1 MQKKSNLN
9 AQIARELA
17 IRESQVEQ
25 TAKLLD
31 DGNTVPFIARYRK
44 EMTGELDEV
53 QIRKV
58 FERLTSLRNL
68 EKRKEEVLHSI
79 EEQGK
84 LTEELRAKIVAAESV
99 TAVEDLYQPYRPKRK
114 TRASVARERGLEPL
128 AQWLFMATSGV
139 QPLEEATKYL
149 NPEIGVNCAEEA
161 LQGAMDIIAETISD
175 DPDTRGWLR
184 GFTYQRGELVT
195 EVKNQE
201 ADQRGVYR
209 MYYEHREPV
218 KTVPPHRVLAI
229 NRGEKEEILKVKIE
243 VSEETV
249 MENLNRRW
257 ISMKSGVGEIL
268 QEAIRDGYRRLLA
281 PAVERDIRN
290 QLTESAEEQAISVFS
305 KNLKQLLLQPPV
317 KDKIVLGLDPA
328 YRTGCKWAV
337 VDNTGKL
344 LEVGVIYPTPP
355 QKKIQEARAEISR
368 LVDKYEIDIIA
379 IGNGTASRETEQ
391 FVAELIQD
399 KGWQKLQY
407 IIVNEA
413 GASVYSASELA
424 AKEFPGLDVAQRS
437 AVSIGR
443 RLQDP
448 LAELVK
454 IEPRSIGVGQYQH
467 DVAPK
472 RLEESLKGVVESAVN
487 MVGVDLNTASASLL
501 SYVSG
506 INSTVANNIVHYR
519 EENGK
524 FIERTQ
530 LKKVPRLGP
539 KAFEQSVGFLRIM
552 DGSNALDKTG
562 IHTESYPVVKKLLK
576 EISSS
581 ERDIGSSELK
591 EKLKQLDMEKT
602 AERLETGVPT
612 LRDIIDGLLRPG
624 RDPREDLPGPL
635 FRSNILKIEDLQAGM
650 ELKGTVR
657 NVVDFGVF
665 VDVGLKNDGLVHRS
679 EMTDRRFRHPLDIV
693 SVGDVINVW
702 VLAVDIER
710 GRVSLTM
717 KERLPQNP

>member
-1 MQKKSNLN
+1 MDKESKLYRL
-9 AQIARELA
+9 IAKEIA
-17 IRESQVEQ
+17 VKETQVEQ

-53 QIRKV
+53 QIRKIW
-58 FERLTSLRNL
+58 ERLTSLRNL
-68 EKRKEEVLHSI
+68 EKRKEEVIQAI

-84 LTEELRAKIVAAESV
+84 LTDELRKKIVTAESL

-114 TRASVARERGLEPL
+114 TRASVAREKGLESL
-128 AQWLFMATSGV
+128 ALWLMQAKSGA
-139 QPLEEATKYL
+139 QPQAEAVKYL
-149 NPEIGVNCAEEA
+149 NPEAGVNKPEEA
-161 LQGAMDIIAETISD
+161 LQGAMDIIAEIISD
-175 DPDTRGWLR
+175 DSETRGWLR
-184 GFTYQRGELVT
+184 QFTSQRGELVT
-195 EVKNQE
+195 EVKKQE
-201 ADQRGVYR
+201 LDKRGVYQ

-218 KTVPPHRVLAI
+218 KTAPPHRILAI
-229 NRGEKEEILKVKIE
+229 NRGEKEEILRVKID
-243 VSEETV
+243 VVEESVLTK
-249 MENLNRRW
+249 LKGRW
-257 ISMKSGVGEIL
+257 LLPQSGAVEIV
-268 QEAIRDGYRRLLA
+268 EESIKDGYRRLLA

-290 QLTESAEEQAISVFS
+290 QLTELAEEQAIAVFS

-317 KDKIVLGLDPA
+317 KGKIVLGLDPA

-355 QKKIQEARAEISR
+355 QKKIREARAEIDR
-368 LVDKYEIDIIA
+368 LVEKYQVDIIT

-391 FVAELIQD
+391 FVAELIKD
-399 KGWQKLQY
+399 KGWQKVQY

-437 AVSIGR
+437 AASIAR

-472 RLEESLKGVVESAVN
+472 RLEESLQGVVESAVN
-487 MVGVDLNTASASLL
+487 LVGVDLNTASSSLL

-506 INSTVANNIVHYR
+506 INSTVARNIVNYR
-519 EENGK
+519 EENGT
-524 FIERTQ
+524 FTERTQ

-539 KAFEQSVGFLRIM
+539 KAFEQSVGFLRILE
-552 DGSNALDKTG
+552 GRNPLDRTG
-562 IHTESYPVVKKLLK
+562 IHPESYGIVRGLLK
-576 EISSS
+576 EIGCS
-581 ERDIGSSELK
+581 ENEIGSPPIK
-591 EKLKQLDMEKT
+591 EKLTSLELEKM
-602 AERLETGVPT
+602 AARLQTGMPT
-612 LRDIIDGLLRPG
+612 LWDIIDGLLRPG

-635 FRSNILKIEDLQAGM
+635 FRSDILKIEDLQVGM

-679 EMTDRRFRHPLDIV
+679 ELTERRFRHPLDIV
-693 SVGDVINVW
+693 SVGDVVDVR
-702 VLAVDIER
+702 VLSVDLER

-717 KERLPQNP
+717 KQIS

>member
-1 MQKKSNLN
+1 MPKESNLYQ
-9 AQIARELA
+9 QIAREMA
-17 IRESQVEQ
+17 VREKQVEQ

-53 QIRKV
+53 QIRKI

-68 EKRKEEVLHSI
+68 EKRKEEVIHSI

-84 LTEELRAKIVAAESV
+84 LTEELRTKIETSESI

-114 TRASVARERGLEPL
+114 TRASVAREKGLEPL
-128 AQWLFMATSGV
+128 AQWLLKANTGAE
-139 QPLEEATKYL
+139 PLAEAAKYL
-149 NPEIGVNCAEEA
+149 NSEVGVNSPEEA
-161 LQGAMDIIAETISD
+161 LGGAMDIIAETVSD

-184 GFTYQRGELVT
+184 AFTYQRGELVT
-195 EVKNQE
+195 EVKKQE
-201 ADQRGVYR
+201 ADERGVYR

-218 KTVPPHRVLAI
+218 KTAPPHRILAI
-229 NRGEKEEILKVKIE
+229 NRGEKEDILKVRID

-249 MENLNRRW
+249 LENLKRRW
-257 ISMKSGVGEIL
+257 ISAQFGVAEII
-268 QEAIRDGYRRLLA
+268 QEAIKDGYRRLLA

-290 QLTESAEEQAISVFS
+290 QLTEVADEQAISVFS

-317 KDKIVLGLDPA
+317 KDKVVLGLDPA
-328 YRTGCKWAV
+328 YRTGCKWSV

-355 QKKIQEARAEISR
+355 QKKVQEARNEICR
-368 LVDKYEIDIIA
+368 LVNKYQIDVIA

-391 FVAELIQD
+391 FVAELIKD
-399 KGWQKLQY
+399 NDWQRVQY

-437 AVSIGR
+437 AASIAR

-487 MVGVDLNTASASLL
+487 MVGVDLNTASPSLL

-506 INSTVANNIVHYR
+506 INSTVAKNIVQYR

-524 FIERTQ
+524 FTERTQ
-530 LKKVPRLGP
+530 VKKVPRLGP
-539 KAFEQSVGFLRIM
+539 KAFEQSVGFLRIIE
-552 DGSNALDKTG
+552 GINPLDKTG
-562 IHTESYPVVKKLLK
+562 IHPESYGVVKNLLK
-576 EISSS
+576 EIGCS
-581 ERDIGSSELK
+581 ESEIGSLEIK
-591 EKLKQLDMEKT
+591 EKLTSLDIDKMAEK
-602 AERLETGVPT
+602 LKTGVPT

-635 FRSNILKIEDLQAGM
+635 FRSDILKIEDLLPGM
-650 ELKGTVR
+650 TLKGTVR

-679 EMTDRRFRHPLDIV
+679 ELSDRRFRHPLDIV
-693 SVGDVINVW
+693 SVGDVVDVQ
-702 VLAVDIER
+702 VLSVDLER
-710 GRVSLTM
+710 GRVSLSM
-717 KERLPQNP
+717 KQVSS